1 MLRKYLI
8 QRYVDVSKVEELL
21 GHSSFVYLRGM
32 MLYSVLLFVIYV
44 IYAVIH
50 QQIDDI
56 LVQRVTGI
64 IWLTLFV
71 KRVLSFLN
79 LYLDCLL
86 LSADTLTIFLRD
98 WLLQYRTEVLDWSKI
113 NSISYNQNSLRDR
126 LCGKWDL
133 VVQLWT
139 NVDFKFQD
147 VSNPKRYVNK
157 ILMFKKNYEEHQ
169 KKVIEDDL
177 KWDTKNFEVIIDA
190 LGEVVKEYLNNNDD
204 MISETIIREES
215 IYMRETDL

>member
-64 IWLTLFV
+64 IGLTLFV

-98 WLLQYRTEVLDWSKI
+98 GLLQYRTEVLDWSKI

-126 LCGKWDL
+126 LCGKGDL
-133 VVQLWT
+133 VVQLGT

-177 KWDTKNFEVIIDA
+177 KGDTKNFEVIIDA